1 MFNIQNKTINSLLW
15 TTIERFSIQG
25 FQFILSIIIARLVT
39 PTDYGLIAILNV
51 FLALAQTFIDSGFS
65 NALIQKKN
73 RTDVDFS
80 TVFYFNLIIGLG
92 VYCIL
97 FFTSPFIS
105 SFYDEDL
112 LSPIFKYAGLNLII
126 TSFSLVH
133 RTKLTIDLRFKEQA
147 IISLIAMMSSG
158 VVGIVLAYWGYGVW
172 ALVIQTIINNF
183 IASFLYIISIKWY
196 PLFVFSKESFLNLFR
211 FGSKLLFAGLI
222 NTLYLNLYSLIVGK
236 WFSPSVLGYYNRAST
251 MAQFASVNISGIVGR
266 VLFPILCN
274 KQNSY
279 EDLVTSYWK
288 SVNLLSYLIFPLMF
302 FICSVSEDLVLL
314 ILGEKWLFCYE
325 LLQILCLAYIL
336 TPIMLLSSQYFT
348 SVGRSDFALKAEIW
362 KKTVSIIILIVTFP
376 LGIKWMCWG
385 LVLYEITDF
394 IIMTFYLK
402 KTFPIITVKEHIK
415 VFLPI
420 IITCLTF
427 SIANYIIIKNIEN
440 SVIALLISLISTI
453 IIYFIGSAILKIN
466 GYTLLRNLLNNFSS
480 HRYE

>member
-15 TTIERFSIQG
+15 TSIERFSIQG

-73 RTDVDFS
+73 RTELDFS
-80 TVFYFNLIIGLG
+80 TVFYFNLVIGIA

-97 FFTSPFIS
+97 FFTSPYIA

-133 RTKLTIDLRFKEQA
+133 RTKLTIDLKFKEQA
-147 IISLIAMMSSG
+147 IISLIAMTLSG
-158 VVGIVLAYWGYGVW
+158 IIGVVLAYFGYGAW
-172 ALVIQTIINNF
+172 AIVSQTILNNL
-183 IASFLYIISIKWY
+183 IACILYIITIKWH
-196 PLFVFSKESFLNLFR
+196 PLLAFSKDSFCNLFR

-274 KQNSY
+274 KQDSY
-279 EDLVTSYWK
+279 KDLVISYWK

-302 FICSVSEDLVLL
+302 FICFVSEDFVLL

-427 SIANYIIIKNIEN
+427 SIANYIITKNIEN
-440 SVIALLISLISTI
+440 GLLALIICLISTI
-453 IIYFIGSAILKIN
+453 IIYFIGSIMLKIN
-466 GYTLLRNLLNNFSS
+466 GYTLLKNLLNSFSS
-480 HRYE
+480 H